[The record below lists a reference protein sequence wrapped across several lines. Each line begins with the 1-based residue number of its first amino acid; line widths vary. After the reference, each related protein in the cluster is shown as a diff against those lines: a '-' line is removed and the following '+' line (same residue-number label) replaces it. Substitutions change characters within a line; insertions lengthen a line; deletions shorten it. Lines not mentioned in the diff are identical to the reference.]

1 MNPVPA
7 VGIDFGS
14 KRIGIATSES
24 LELATPHSTIRY
36 SGAVEEAIDKLAR
49 LVSELDADLL
59 VLGVPRG
66 GRKDGE
72 AIEQRFEAIA
82 AKLRERSGR
91 EVVLWD
97 ESHSTVEAASRR
109 RERGRHWKSY
119 RDEIDREA
127 AAVILQSYLDERA
140 RRLSS
145 PQ

>member
-1 MNPVPA
+1 MTGVPA
-7 VGIDFGS
+7 LGIDFGS

-36 SGAVEEAIDKLAR
+36 SGLLDEAIDKLSR
-49 LVSELDADLL
+49 LIAELEPDLL

-66 GRKDGE
+66 GRKD
-72 AIEQRFEAIA
+72 ADVIQQRFEAIA
-82 AKLRERSGR
+82 EKLRERSGR

-109 RERGRHWKSY
+109 RERGKNWKSY
-119 RDEIDREA
+119 REEIDREA
-127 AAVILQSYLDERA
+127 AAVILQSFLDERA